1 MISAG
6 FDGHRDDP
14 LGGDL
19 GLSEDDYR
27 WLTSE
32 ITKVC
37 DDPSSACK
45 GRICSVLEGGY
56 DISDTTN
63 ALAKSVVAHVETLSK
78 VPEKHSQK
86 TTTTATT
93 ETTTETTTDT
103 TTETTV
109 STR

>member
-19 GLSEDDYR
+19 GLSEGDYR

-37 DDPSSACK
+37 DDPNSACQ

-56 DISDTTN
+56 DISEKTN

-78 VPEKHSQK
+78 VPEQSSAKM
-86 TTTTATT
+86 TEVVAATAT
-93 ETTTETTTDT
+93 
-103 TTETTV
+103 
-109 STR
+109 R